1 MNAPVLIATDE
12 SCNINGHRC
21 IQVLIVTDESYS
33 ITSQVNLSSNTEMN
47 PSVLIV
53 LTDPVAFLDCS

>member
-12 SCNINGHRC
+12 SCSINGHRC
-21 IQVLIVTDESYS
+21 IQVLIVTDEFYS

-53 LTDPVAFLDCS
+53 QTDPVAFLDCS